1 MESNNSK
8 YIRFYRTTYAP
19 LVNAYL
25 ADGRTC
31 NHTIANLY
39 TLIEQLAEKKGFCF
53 ATNEKLAEEQGC
65 SIRTLKR
72 HLSLL
77 NKAGWVHVELHASKG
92 IRKRKGIYPLL
103 TVDKDARK
111 IYKQDGT
118 EIVPVEWS
126 KAYREDAAIKDDYTY
141 EDEPAI
147 IDTPEEQLLDNKLDD
162 KPLPE
167 SCKNTAKSYDKDED
181 DKLFMNS
188 PYELQCAHINCL
200 RKKGDF
206 AAAARFEEM
215 MNESSVEPQ
224 EQQDVE
230 PLPAATT
237 VEELLPEEKPV
248 DNGEIKMR
256 KLTNAEYN
264 EWIKRNDKQGNMDR
278 RGNIIDEA
286 FSDEIA
292 AEIIAESDVA
302 VEAEKQPEQ
311 APAKQIEANTQP
323 NSTSTEVTTVSN
335 NAPAQHSNPY
345 GDLATPM
352 TGTRKNYDPAEKAFY
367 DAAKSLGI
375 SITNHNQARK
385 WVKEVVRTRGLESAV
400 NYFDFMRL
408 MFPKWQ
414 YEFKPTVKTVYDLV
428 TKAAQIEQLIQR
440 QQQEKKY
447 KIDYQNLDLNKKL

>member
-1 MESNNSK
+1 MTGNNGT
-8 YIRFYRTTYAP
+8 IRFYRTTYAP
-19 LVNAYL
+19 LIRAYL

-31 NHTIANLY
+31 NETIAQLY
-39 TLIEQLAEKKGFCF
+39 TLIEYLAQNDGYAKVG
-53 ATNEKLAEEQGC
+53 NEKLARENYC
-65 SIRTLKR
+65 SVRTIKR
-72 HLSLL
+72 YLSLL
-77 NKAGWVHVELHASKG
+77 SKAGWIRVELYKSKG
-92 IRKRKGIYPLL
+92 IQKRKAIYPLL
-103 TVDKDARK
+103 TVDKDNRK
-111 IYKQDGT
+111 VYKQDGT
-118 EIVPVEWS
+118 EVKPVEWEQS
-126 KAYREDAAIKDDYTY
+126 YKEDAKVKDDFTF
-141 EDEPAI
+141 EEESATI
-147 IDTPEEQLLDNKLDD
+147 VTPEEELLDNKYDD
-162 KPLPE
+162 ASSSE
-167 SCKNTAKSYDKDED
+167 IFNNIVENYNNNEYDEIF
-181 DKLFMNS
+181 LNS
-188 PYELQCAHINCL
+188 PRELQMAKIQCL
-200 RKKGDF
+200 RKKGDY
-206 AAAARFEEM
+206 AAAARFEKL
-215 MNESSVEPQ
+215 MNGGEVEKP
-224 EQQDVE
+224 D
-230 PLPAATT
+230 PMIAPATT
-237 VEELLPEEKPV
+237 VDELMPTETNRPE
-248 DNGEIKMR
+248 MR

-264 EWIKRNDKQGNMDR
+264 EWVKRNDKQGNMDR

-292 AEIIAESDVA
+292 AEIIAESDAA

-352 TGTRKNYDPAEKAFY
+352 TSTRKNYDPAEKAFY

-414 YEFKPTVKTVYDLV
+414 YEYKPTVKTVYDLI

-440 QQQEKKY
+440 QREEKAR
-447 KIDYQNLDLNKKL
+447 KIDYDNIDFYGD

>member
-39 TLIEQLAEKKGFCF
+39 TLIEQLAEKKGYCF
-53 ATNEKLAEEQGC
+53 ATNESLAEEQGC

-77 NKAGWVHVELHASKG
+77 NKAGWVHVELHASNG

-111 IYKQDGT
+111 VYKQDGT
-118 EIVPVEWS
+118 EIVPVEWD
-126 KAYREDAAIKDDYTY
+126 KAYREDATAKDDYTY

-162 KPLPE
+162 KPLPDT
-167 SCKNTAKSYDKDED
+167 CKNVIKNYNRDEYDKM
-181 DKLFMNS
+181 FMNS
-188 PYELQCAHINCL
+188 PYELQRAKIDCL
-200 RKKGDF
+200 RKKGDY
-206 AAAARFEEM
+206 AAAAHFEEM
-215 MNESSVEPQ
+215 MNRSSVEPQ

-237 VEELLPEEKPV
+237 VDELMPKATNRAETRELTTAEQCALQTKNIEA
-248 DNGEIKMR
+248 DN
-256 KLTNAEYN
+256 Y
-264 EWIKRNDKQGNMDR
+264 DR
-278 RGNIIDEA
+278 RGNIIDDDLYHKLKLEV
-286 FSDEIA
+286 
-292 AEIIAESDVA
+292 IAESDS
-302 VEAEKQPEQ
+302 ETAEESKTQDT
-311 APAKQIEANTQP
+311 PAKQIEANLQP
-323 NSTSTEVTTVSN
+323 NNISTEVATVSN
-335 NAPAQHSNPY
+335 NTPAQHNNPY
-345 GDLATPM
+345 GELATPM
-352 TGTRKNYDPAEKAFY
+352 TSTRKNYDPAEKAFY

-385 WVKEVVRTRGLESAV
+385 WVKEVVRTRGIESAV

-414 YEFKPTVKTVYDLV
+414 YEFKPTVKTVYDLI

-440 QQQEKKY
+440 QREEKAR
-447 KIDYQNLDLNKKL
+447 KIDYDNIDFYGG

>member
-1 MESNNSK
+1 MENNNSK

-39 TLIEQLAEKKGFCF
+39 TLIEQLAEKKGYCW
-53 ATNEKLAEEQGC
+53 ATNESLAEEQGC

-77 NKAGWVHVELHASKG
+77 NKAGWVHVELHASNG

-103 TVDKDARK
+103 IVDKDARK
-111 IYKQDGT
+111 VYKQDGT
-118 EIVPVEWS
+118 EIVPLEWD
-126 KAYREDAAIKDDYTY
+126 KAYREDATVKDDYTY

-162 KPLPE
+162 RPLPE
-167 SCKNTAKSYDKDED
+167 SYKSTAKSYSRDEH
-181 DKLFMNS
+181 DKLFINS
-188 PYELQCAHINCL
+188 LYELQRAEIDCL

-215 MNESSVEPQ
+215 MSESSVEPQ

-237 VEELLPEEKPV
+237 VDELMPKATNRAETRELTTAEQCALQTKNIEA
-248 DNGEIKMR
+248 DN
-256 KLTNAEYN
+256 Y
-264 EWIKRNDKQGNMDR
+264 DR
-278 RGNIIDEA
+278 RNNIIDE
-286 FSDEIA
+286 DLYHKLKLEV
-292 AEIIAESDVA
+292 IAESDA
-302 VEAEKQPEQ
+302 AAEAEKQPEQ
-311 APAKQIEANTQP
+311 SATKQIEANTQLNNDP
-323 NSTSTEVTTVSN
+323 TEVATVSN
-335 NAPAQHSNPY
+335 NAPSQQQTATANPY
-345 GDLATPM
+345 GSLATPM
-352 TGTRKNYDPAEKAFY
+352 TSTRKNYNPAEKAFY

-400 NYFDFMRL
+400 NYFDFMRI

-414 YEFKPTVKTVYDLV
+414 YEFKPTVKTVYDLI

-440 QQQEKKY
+440 QREEKAR
-447 KIDYQNLDLNKKL
+447 KIDYDNVDFYGD

>member
-53 ATNEKLAEEQGC
+53 ATNEALAEEQGC

-77 NKAGWVHVELHASKG
+77 DKAGWVHVELHASKG

-111 IYKQDGT
+111 VYKQDGT
-118 EIVPVEWS
+118 EIVPVEWGE
-126 KAYREDAAIKDDYTY
+126 AYREDATVKDDYTY
-141 EDEPAI
+141 EDEPAV

-162 KPLPE
+162 KPLLE
-167 SCKNTAKSYDKDED
+167 SRKNTSKSYNKDGYDKM
-181 DKLFMNS
+181 FMNS
-188 PYELQCAHINCL
+188 SYELQRAQINCL

-215 MNESSVEPQ
+215 MSESSVEPQ

-237 VEELLPEEKPV
+237 VEDLLPEGKPANTSREATRELTTAEQCTLQTKNIEA
-248 DNGEIKMR
+248 DN
-256 KLTNAEYN
+256 Y
-264 EWIKRNDKQGNMDR
+264 DR
-278 RGNIIDEA
+278 RGEVVDE
-286 FSDEIA
+286 DLYRKLKLEV
-292 AEIIAESDVA
+292 IAESDTA
-302 VEAEKQPEQ
+302 TETEKQPEQ
-311 APAKQIEANTQP
+311 TPAKQIEANTQP
-323 NSTSTEVTTVSN
+323 NNTSTEVVTVSN

-345 GDLATPM
+345 GELATPM
-352 TGTRKNYDPAEKAFY
+352 ISTRKNYDPAEKAFY

-414 YEFKPTVKTVYDLV
+414 YKFKPTVKTVYDLV

-440 QQQEKKY
+440 QRDEKKY